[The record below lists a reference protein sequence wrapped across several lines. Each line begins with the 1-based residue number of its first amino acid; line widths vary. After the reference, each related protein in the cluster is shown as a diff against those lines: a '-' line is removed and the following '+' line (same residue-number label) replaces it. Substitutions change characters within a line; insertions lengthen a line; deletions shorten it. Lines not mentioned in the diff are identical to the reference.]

1 MRSALVALGG
11 FAIVTPAAM
20 GVADP
25 GDGPPGSMAVTTA
38 ATGQRAP
45 STHSAAA
52 AAGTSVLG
60 SDVPAA
66 ADHPH
71 APPAR
76 ASYDSRASCAHGT
89 CAPTVAPA
97 ADVRLTVTA
106 PPTVRPGDT
115 FAYTLRVAN
124 RGTSTPSSVVVRILL
139 PEGTVRTGARLPDG
153 VGGEADGR
161 FGQLVL
167 PPLRPGASLTMGITV
182 RAPRS
187 GTLVNIT
194 RVTYVE
200 GVRDARPYPAVTTI
214 TRVRQRS

>member
-25 GDGPPGSMAVTTA
+25 GDDPPGSMAVKTA

-45 STHSAAA
+45 SAHSAAA

-60 SDVPAA
+60 SEVPAA
-66 ADHPH
+66 ADH
-71 APPAR
+71 
-76 ASYDSRASCAHGT
+76 HGT
-89 CAPTVAPA
+89 RHGTHHTSAPTAAPA

-106 PPTVRPGDT
+106 PPVVRSGDS
-115 FAYTLRVAN
+115 FAYTLRVTN
-124 RGTSTPSSVVVRILL
+124 QGTATPSSVVVRVLL

-187 GTLVNIT
+187 GTLVNIA

-200 GVRDARPYPAVTTI
+200 GVRDARPYPAVTTV